1 MSEQPPF
8 GANLPPWPE
17 GDFSVFGEIEA
28 TKLSRIQ
35 ALTGAFMSRNWLTI
49 PHVTHNDSIDTTALE
64 AYRAELA
71 SAPTP
76 IKLSPLVFLAKAM
89 VAALKAFPHFNASLD
104 ASGKTLILKRYF
116 NVGIAIDTPAG
127 LLVGVV
133 RDADKKTLPELAA
146 DIKAL
151 STKAQEKGLTM
162 DEMSGGSM
170 TISSLGGIG
179 GTSFTPIIN
188 APEVAI
194 LGVTRAKWEP
204 TRGADDSLEWRHATP
219 LSLSYDHRVI
229 NGADA
234 ARFIRFLDSQLA
246 NPAAL
251 SAGVFDS

>member
-1 MSEQPPF
+1 MSEKTPI

-17 GDFSVFGEIEA
+17 GDFSVFGEIEE

-35 ALTGAFMSRNWLTI
+35 ALTGAFMSRNWLSI
-49 PHVTHNDSIDTTALE
+49 PHVTHNDSVDTTALE
-64 AYRAELA
+64 AYRADLA
-71 SAPTP
+71 ASDPV

-89 VAALKAFPHFNASLD
+89 VAALKEFPRFNASLD
-104 ASGKTLILKRYF
+104 ASAKKLILKRYF
-116 NVGIAIDTPAG
+116 HVGVAIDTPAG

-133 RDADKKTLPELAA
+133 RDVDKKSLQALSTE
-146 DIKAL
+146 IKAL
-151 STKAQEKGLTM
+151 SIKAQEKGLTM

-194 LGVTRAKWEP
+194 LGVTRSKWEP
-204 TRGADDSLEWRHATP
+204 TRGADDAIEWRHSTP

-234 ARFIRFLDSQLA
+234 ARFVRFIDAQLA
-246 NPAAL
+246 DPKAL
-251 SAGVFDS
+251 NDEAVD

>member
-1 MSEQPPF
+1 MSETKAF

-17 GDFSVFGEIEA
+17 GDFSVFGEIEEQR
-28 TKLSRIQ
+28 LSRIQ

-49 PHVTHNDSIDTTALE
+49 PHVTHNDTIDTTALE
-64 AYRAELA
+64 AYRQQCRDAEPSL
-71 SAPTP
+71 
-76 IKLSPLVFLAKAM
+76 KLSPLVFMAKALTL
-89 VAALKAFPHFNASLD
+89 ALQAFPRFNASLD
-104 ASGKTLILKRYF
+104 ASGKKLILKKYF
-116 NVGIAIDTPAG
+116 HVGIAIDTPAG

-133 RDADKKTLPELAA
+133 RDVDKKSLAELASE
-146 DIKAL
+146 IRAL
-151 STKAQEKGLTM
+151 SAKANEKGLTM

-194 LGVTRAKWEP
+194 LGVTRSDWQAC
-204 TRGADDSLEWRHATP
+204 RGRDDAIVWRHKTP

-234 ARFIRFLDSQLA
+234 ARFIRFLDTVMADPEALA
-246 NPAAL
+246 GRDA
-251 SAGVFDS
+251 